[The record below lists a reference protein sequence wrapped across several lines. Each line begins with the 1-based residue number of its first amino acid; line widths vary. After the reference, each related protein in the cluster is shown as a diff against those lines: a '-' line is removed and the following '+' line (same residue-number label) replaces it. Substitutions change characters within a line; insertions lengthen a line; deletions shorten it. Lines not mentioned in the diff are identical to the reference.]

1 MKKKGCTLSL
11 RITSTMRAIK
21 PGESIKIP
29 ATWTSR
35 QAMYIAK
42 YRLNK
47 RCGWEQWTYDAEKK
61 GRRIV
66 AYVVWRYKE
75 PNEG

>member
-1 MKKKGCTLSL
+1 
-11 RITSTMRAIK
+11 
-21 PGESIKIP
+21 
-29 ATWTSR
+29 
-35 QAMYIAK
+35 MYIAK